1 MGELVL
7 KSADAIMTTLIAIV
21 ESDRSENQ
29 RIEEAMDTCGN
40 YVAQM
45 KALHGIDT
53 GKRPTVAPQP
63 RAPGHARVRGHKWRE
78 INPLCDPGDGS

>member
-29 RIEEAMDTCGN
+29 PIEEAMDMWGT
-40 YVAQM
+40 M
-45 KALHGIDT
+45 SH
-53 GKRPTVAPQP
+53 R
-63 RAPGHARVRGHKWRE
+63 
-78 INPLCDPGDGS
+78 